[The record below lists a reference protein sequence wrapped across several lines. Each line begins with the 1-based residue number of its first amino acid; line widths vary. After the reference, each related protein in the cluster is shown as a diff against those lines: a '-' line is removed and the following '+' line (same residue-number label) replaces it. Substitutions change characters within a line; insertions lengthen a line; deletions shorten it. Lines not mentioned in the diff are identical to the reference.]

1 MDALGFSARLR
12 TPGWVAFGGDSG
24 FTERGVTWIFFL
36 ISEELRALAVRFYL
50 RYPTKPRGFQGTACA
65 RAASGRSAME
75 S

>member
-1 MDALGFSARLR
+1 MRWAFPLGSERRA
-12 TPGWVAFGGDSG
+12 GWLLEATLG